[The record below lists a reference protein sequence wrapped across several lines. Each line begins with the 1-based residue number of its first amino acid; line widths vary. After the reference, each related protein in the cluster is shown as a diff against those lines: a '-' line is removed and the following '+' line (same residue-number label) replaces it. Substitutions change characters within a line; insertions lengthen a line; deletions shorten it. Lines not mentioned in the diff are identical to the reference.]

1 MLFVLQSEI
10 IVLHINLIAI
20 VSKLIS
26 FSFRTEVT
34 KIAQSRSRW
43 QHLAGLNKAKQDWE

>member
-1 MLFVLQSEI
+1 MKYENEI
-10 IVLHINLIAI
+10 ITLHVNLIAI
-20 VSKLIS
+20 VTKLIS

-43 QHLAGLNKAKQDWE
+43 QHLAGFDKATWKF